1 MRTDDP
7 DCTASN
13 NATTPAD
20 GRVGSETN
28 DHPPPNGC
36 VKFGS
41 IGIAFGVCENSPS
54 PGMVSSVTV
63 FVCGF
68 ITPRA
73 AYPTGPMPGEV
84 STRMAKYEFGL
95 KLAAGWMV
103 PVTAIRVGLRSKRI

>member
-41 IGIAFGVCENSPS
+41 IGIAFGVRENSPS
-54 PGMVSSVTV
+54 PGMGSSVTV

-73 AYPTGPMPGEV
+73 AYPTGPMPGDV
-84 STRMAKYEFGL
+84 STRMAKSECAL
-95 KLAAGWMV
+95 TLAGGWSV
-103 PVTAIRVGLRSKRI
+103 PVTASPGGRR